1 MKNKRLISFIVLVFI
16 TLSNLLLADSNIQVI
31 KHANIYTMG
40 PEGLILDASMVIKDG
55 KIVAVGKNIEL
66 PMGVK
71 YIDANGGSIT
81 PGLFNSVTH
90 LGVQEVSAIRRT
102 DDFKTTDDTITA
114 SLKVADAFNLRSVL
128 IPQNRI
134 HGLTHALVMPD
145 SGTGLIAGQAAFI
158 DLSAAEHSV
167 INDSIAMV
175 MNLGEAGQSFAGGS
189 RAAAIRQLKTL
200 LNDVKDYAKNKTAF
214 NQGNRR
220 EYSASQDDLEALI
233 PIITGKKL
241 LIVNIHRAADIE
253 RFIKLAE
260 EYDLNVV
267 LAGVEEGWMVADK
280 ISAAGMAVIIDPSRN
295 LPSSYD
301 ALGSRLENAALLH
314 KAGVKLIFTGI
325 GWQNT
330 HNAYLV
336 RQAAGIAVA
345 NGLPKQEAIAAIT
358 SNPMTL
364 FSQNTLSSEIR
375 EGAVADFVMWQGDPL
390 EVTSEAVLVYI
401 DGQKIPMVSRS
412 TRLRDRYFKRL
423 KNMK

>member
-1 MKNKRLISFIVLVFI
+1 
-16 TLSNLLLADSNIQVI
+16 
-31 KHANIYTMG
+31 
-40 PEGLILDASMVIKDG
+40 
-55 KIVAVGKNIEL
+55 
-66 PMGVK
+66 
-71 YIDANGGSIT
+71 
-81 PGLFNSVTH
+81 
-90 LGVQEVSAIRRT
+90 VS
-102 DDFKTTDDTITA
+102 
-114 SLKVADAFNLRSVL
+114 
-128 IPQNRI
+128 
-134 HGLTHALVMPD
+134 
-145 SGTGLIAGQAAFI
+145 
-158 DLSAAEHSV
+158 
-167 INDSIAMV
+167 
-175 MNLGEAGQSFAGGS
+175 
-189 RAAAIRQLKTL
+189 
-200 LNDVKDYAKNKTAF
+200 
-214 NQGNRR
+214 
-220 EYSASQDDLEALI
+220 
-233 PIITGKKL
+233 
-241 LIVNIHRAADIE
+241 IHRAADIE

-280 ISAAGMAVIIDPSRN
+280 IFAAGMAVIIDPSRN

-301 ALGSRLENAALLH
+301 ALGSRLENAALMH

-336 RQAAGIAVA
+336 RQAAGLAVA

-401 DGQKIPMVSRS
+401 DGQKMPMVSRS